1 MHTGAHYSR
10 LLSIVNYV
18 YNHRAAKLCLT
29 PMTTPVYCFPP
40 IEDSTARILILGSM
54 PGQESL
60 RAAQYYAH
68 PRNVFWKIMGELTGS
83 SPEIPYG
90 LRTRIL
96 KSAGIALWDVLAS
109 CKRPGS
115 LDSDIS
121 SILLNDF
128 ETFFLNHPHI
138 SQVCFN
144 GAMAEKCYQKSVL
157 PRLSPRSMHYQ
168 RLPSTSPAHAS
179 LSYEQKLS
187 AWRAV
192 VPVFQAQQARP

>member
-1 MHTGAHYSR
+1 M
-10 LLSIVNYV
+10 
-18 YNHRAAKLCLT
+18 
-29 PMTTPVYCFPP
+29 
-40 IEDSTARILILGSM
+40 
-54 PGQESL
+54 ESL
-60 RAAQYYAH
+60 RATQYYAH
-68 PRNVFWKIMGELTGS
+68 PRNVFWKIMGELIGAGS
-83 SPEIPYG
+83 EIPYD

-121 SILLNDF
+121 SILPNDF
-128 ETFFLNHPHI
+128 ETFFLSHPHI

-168 RLPSTSPAHAS
+168 RIPSTSPAHAS

-187 AWRAV
+187 AWRAF
-192 VPVFQAQQARP
+192 VPVVRHSRLDPDAVKQHAAHSNSKK